1 MSNFGALVV
10 HGLFEHKGRHEDNVA
25 WLEKLGIEAHSFNLP
40 GHGDVDEK
48 GHIESW
54 DENIESI
61 SKAYEEIEAKEKKII
76 FAHSYGSLAIIGII
90 FSLTLLLVLLN
101 GGSPKTGEVA
111 DYMQLIITV
120 FSGPVFYTYFWL
132 ANDGQTLG
140 MQAWKIKLISEEKLS
155 VRICLLR
162 CAFSTFSFLFAEAIY
177 RYH

>member
-1 MSNFGALVV
+1 MANAGFFRRIFSLVY
-10 HGLFEHKGRHEDNVA
+10 D
-25 WLEKLGIEAHSFNLP
+25 
-40 GHGDVDEK
+40 
-48 GHIESW
+48 
-54 DENIESI
+54 
-61 SKAYEEIEAKEKKII
+61 
-76 FAHSYGSLAIIGII
+76 SLAIIGII

-162 CAFSTFSFLFAEAIY
+162 CAFSTFSFLFFGIGYLYILVNRDNKSLADLATNTVICKIN
-177 RYH
+177 